1 MTTRAGRASLLVVM
15 VALVATA
22 VAFAGTPTSLSAAGS
37 ASAKSKATAAACRK
51 DADCVLVAD
60 DCCPCTAGGKQRAI
74 PAKDRAA
81 YERARSEKCAET
93 MCTAAMS
100 TDPSCSATKAVCK
113 AGACTLGGP
122 PPPTGGP

>member
-1 MTTRAGRASLLVVM
+1 MMTTRAGRASLLAVM
-15 VALVATA
+15 VAAALVTGA
-22 VAFAGTPTSLSAAGS
+22 VAFAEGPPRPGTVKKP
-37 ASAKSKATAAACRK
+37 AAAAVSCRK
-51 DADCVLVAD
+51 DSDCVLVAD

-81 YERARSEKCAET
+81 YERTRSEKCAET

-113 AGACTLGGP
+113 AGTCSLGGP